1 MKAYYNIF
9 DRRYLFKISF
19 ILSLIFFCVAKAQR
33 TLTVAGGNWAVPIPS
48 ITEAGSNYAGTY
60 ESIDNQVLLTASVP
74 ALLGTGKV
82 SVHYEPNP
90 TWNSNLILN
99 VKRTGDGTTVCVLC
113 TITGGTAYQEVKTT
127 DLELFRITAVV
138 ALGSYSNIPIKIQL
152 SGVSVTIPVSTYNSK
167 LVFTIGPP

>member
-1 MKAYYNIF
+1 MRANYINHNK
-9 DRRYLFKISF
+9 RYLFKISF
-19 ILSLIFFCVAKAQR
+19 IFFLIFFSILKSQR

-113 TITGGTAYQEVKTT
+113 TITGVKRGFYNKM
-127 DLELFRITAVV
+127 LF
-138 ALGSYSNIPIKIQL
+138 
-152 SGVSVTIPVSTYNSK
+152 
-167 LVFTIGPP
+167 F

>member
-1 MKAYYNIF
+1 MKAYYINHNK
-9 DRRYLFKISF
+9 RYLFKINF
-19 ILSLIFFCVAKAQR
+19 IFFLIFFSILKSQR

-60 ESIDNQVLLTASVP
+60 ESIDNQVLLTTSVP

-113 TITGGTAYQEVKTT
+113 TITGGTAYQAVTLT
-127 DLELFRITAVV
+127 DLELFRITAVL

-152 SGVSVTIPVSTYNSK
+152 SGVSVTVPVATYNSK

>member
-1 MKAYYNIF
+1 MKAYYINHNK
-9 DRRYLFKISF
+9 RYLFKINF
-19 ILSLIFFCVAKAQR
+19 IFFLIFFSILKSQR

-60 ESIDNQVLLTASVP
+60 ESIDNQVLLTTSVP

-113 TITGGTAYQEVKTT
+113 Y
-127 DLELFRITAVV
+127 
-138 ALGSYSNIPIKIQL
+138 
-152 SGVSVTIPVSTYNSK
+152 
-167 LVFTIGPP
+167 